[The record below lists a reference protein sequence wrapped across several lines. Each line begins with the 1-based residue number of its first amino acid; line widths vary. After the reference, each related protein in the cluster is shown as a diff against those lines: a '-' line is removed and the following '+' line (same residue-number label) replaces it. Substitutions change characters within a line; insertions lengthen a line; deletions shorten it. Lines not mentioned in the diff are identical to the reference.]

1 MNSLEISLVLLAVV
15 AIFATIGYNVWVGRK
30 RSARAPR
37 MTGSARGEP
46 GLGEAGGT
54 ERGGGRDEPSL
65 GAHDEGFAAA
75 GAGSQES
82 QGGGEAGL
90 AGPGRAHAAL
100 NPIADCVVE
109 LVLSAPLSG
118 DRLIQLTRGM
128 RRAGSK
134 PVLVEALPADAPGA
148 SSEDEPDPSAWQQ
161 PVPGRQYV
169 ALRAGVLLANRH
181 GPLNAMEFSEF
192 VTAVQSLAD
201 QLSVLA
207 DTPDM
212 ASVLA
217 RARDLDEV
225 CANLDAQLGIAVEAP
240 EVLGLSD
247 LASLAA
253 ECGCVER
260 GNNRY
265 ARLGPGGEVLFSLA
279 LADAPNRLQLL
290 LDVPRAPASL
300 EPWRAMVACGRQ
312 CAQRLGGPLVDDAGR
327 PLPDTHIARIDEQ
340 IAQRYASL
348 EDAGFPAGS
357 SLALRVFN

>member
-1 MNSLEISLVLLAVV
+1 MNSLEISLILLAAV
-15 AIFATIGYNVWVGRK
+15 AIAATIGYNVWVGRK

-37 MTGSARGEP
+37 PTGGARGEP
-46 GLGEAGGT
+46 GLRDSGGA
-54 ERGGGRDEPSL
+54 ERGRGRDEPSL
-65 GAHDEGFAAA
+65 GADESAFEPGGADLPDELAAD
-75 GAGSQES
+75 
-82 QGGGEAGL
+82 AGL
-90 AGPGRAHAAL
+90 AGGGRAPAAL
-100 NPIADCVVE
+100 NPIADCIVE
-109 LVLSAPLSG
+109 LLPSGPLSG

-134 PVLVEALPADAPGA
+134 PVLVEGLAADAPG
-148 SSEDEPDPSAWQQ
+148 EVPGDPQDPSAWQ
-161 PVPGRQYV
+161 PPMPGRQYV
-169 ALRAGVLLANRH
+169 AVRAGVLLANRH

-192 VTAVQSLAD
+192 VTAVQGLAD

-240 EVLGLSD
+240 EALGLAD

-265 ARLGPGGEVLFSLA
+265 ARLGPAGEVLYSLA

-300 EPWRAMVACGRQ
+300 DPWRAMVACGMQ

-327 PLPDTHIARIDEQ
+327 PLPDAHIARIDDQ

-348 EDAGFPAGS
+348 EAAGFPAGS
-357 SLALRVFN
+357 GLALRVFN